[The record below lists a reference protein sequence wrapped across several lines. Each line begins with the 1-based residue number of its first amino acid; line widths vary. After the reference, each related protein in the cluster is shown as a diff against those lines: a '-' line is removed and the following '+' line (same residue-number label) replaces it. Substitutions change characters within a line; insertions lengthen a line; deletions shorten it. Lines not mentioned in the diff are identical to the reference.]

1 MLWLCNNYQNSL
13 GLLEDTTH
21 GFGKLPSLLWPGV
34 QWHQVLLTTDTTLC
48 HSFFTLACPPTPPH
62 PQHFCILIAFAVGNF
77 TQRRVC
83 MVLFFCSVRKLIFC
97 FCTMWGRIITC
108 CLFLFLPWSKGG
120 GGGGGSR
127 GQHALN
133 SPDFC
138 SKSLFRAFVLTV
150 GFLNRSHE
158 QGCSQREGKRH

>member
-1 MLWLCNNYQNSL
+1 MDL
-13 GLLEDTTH
+13 GSSHHSYGLMFNDTRFFWPQTLH
-21 GFGKLPSLLWPGV
+21 WVIHFPHLPVPR
-34 QWHQVLLTTDTTLC
+34 
-48 HSFFTLACPPTPPH
+48 PPPH
-62 PQHFCILIAFAVGNF
+62 PHHFCILIAFAVGNF

-108 CLFLFLPWSKGG
+108 CLFLVLPWSKGG